1 LLNADEE
8 LEVGLGSVGKL
19 RIMRVLARRKEE
31 AYTKYALERATGL
44 KPVDIRSD
52 LKSLTLMKWVK
63 EYPYRPKKYKINMDN
78 PTVAY
83 LIDFF
88 IKARY
93 V

>member
-1 LLNADEE
+1 LLNTDEE
-8 LEVGLGSVGKL
+8 LEAGLGSIGKL
-19 RIMRVLARRKEE
+19 RIMRALARRKDE

-44 KPVDIRSD
+44 KPVDMRND
-52 LKSLTLMKWVK
+52 LKTLTQINWVK
-63 EYPYRPKKYKINMDN
+63 EHPYRPKKYRINTDN
-78 PTVAY
+78 PTVSH